1 MSPGNRD
8 SHECG
13 ALAHA
18 ERAIA
23 KDRPGKLVVL
33 FPSHPPLTPF
43 DDRGE
48 RFSQWIF
55 STLRE
60 SRETITQLCAAL
72 CIGKNAPEETSSV
85 SCLHTPNLQLPPHG
99 HLLTF
104 KIHLLPFLLFL
115 FLSSTQAFCF
125 GNEAYTQRKQASD
138 HLSFKGWVPST

>member
-18 ERAIA
+18 DRAIA
-23 KDRPGKLVVL
+23 KARPGTLVVL
-33 FPSHPPLTPF
+33 CPSHPPLTPF

-48 RFSQWIF
+48 RFAQWIF

-60 SRETITQLCAAL
+60 SRAAITQLCAAL
-72 CIGKNAPEETSSV
+72 CTGKNTLEETSSV
-85 SCLHTPNLQLPPHG
+85 SSLHTPNPQLPPDG

-104 KIHLLPFLLFL
+104 KIHLLPLLLFL
-115 FLSSTQAFCF
+115 FLSSTQACF
-125 GNEAYTQRKQASD
+125 GNDAHTQRKQASA
-138 HLSFKGWVPST
+138 HLSFKGWVPSA